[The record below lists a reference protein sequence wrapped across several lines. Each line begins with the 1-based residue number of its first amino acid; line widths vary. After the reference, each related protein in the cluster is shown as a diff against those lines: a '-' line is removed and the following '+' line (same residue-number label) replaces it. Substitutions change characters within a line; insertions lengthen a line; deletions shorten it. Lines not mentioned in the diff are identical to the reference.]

1 MNIAKFLRT
10 PILKN
15 ICERLILP
23 LSLHIS
29 IIVIAFHLTIN
40 LSVFSYNATEDTT
53 QETFDNRTVKKIRKF
68 FSRAIPVNI
77 VFLWILRNF

>member
-15 ICERLILP
+15 ICERLTLS

-29 IIVIAFHLTIN
+29 IIVFAFHLTIH
-40 LSVFSYNATEDTT
+40 LSVLSYNATEDTT
-53 QETFDNRTVKKIRKF
+53 QETFEKRTVKKIRKF

-77 VFLWILRNF
+77 VFL

>member
-15 ICERLILP
+15 ICERLTLS

-68 FSRAIPVNI
+68 LSRAIPVNI
-77 VFLWILRNF
+77 VFL